1 MRTIIVLVSGALL
14 LAGCGGSAA
23 GGGSRLVVVAAENV
37 YGDIAQQIGG
47 AHVRVTSIL
56 SDPNAD
62 PHLFEPGSDNALAVA
77 TAAVV
82 IQNGVGYDAFMTR
95 LENAAPSSKRAVL
108 TIADVLGVR
117 GRNANPHLWYDVPE
131 LGRIAGAIAAALER
145 ADPSHASAYR
155 AGLARFDASLD
166 PLRREVARIRTSFR
180 GSAVAYTEPVAGYL
194 IDAAGLRNLAPSA
207 FTRAIA
213 DGTEPSPQ
221 AFAAMNALMT
231 QHRVKVLLYN
241 SQTVSPITSRVRAAA
256 VHAHIPVIGV
266 TELVPP
272 QRSFQQWQLAQ
283 ARQLAAA
290 LNR

>member
-1 MRTIIVLVSGALL
+1 MRTIIVLASSTVL
-14 LAGCGGSAA
+14 LAGCGSAA
-23 GGGSRLVVVAAENV
+23 KDGSGLAVVAAENV

-77 TAAVV
+77 TAAIV

-108 TIADVLGVR
+108 TIADVLGVH
-117 GRNANPHLWYDVPE
+117 GRDANPHLWYDVPA
-131 LGRIAGAIAAALER
+131 LGRIAGAIAATLER
-145 ADPSHASAYR
+145 ADPGRASAYR
-155 AGLARFDASLD
+155 SGLARFDASLG
-166 PLRREVARIRTSFR
+166 PLRREVARIRTSFG

-221 AFAAMNALMT
+221 AFAAMTTLMT
-231 QHRVKVLLYN
+231 HHSVKVLLYN
-241 SQTVSPITSRVRAAA
+241 SQAVSPITSRVRDAA

-290 LNR
+290 LAR